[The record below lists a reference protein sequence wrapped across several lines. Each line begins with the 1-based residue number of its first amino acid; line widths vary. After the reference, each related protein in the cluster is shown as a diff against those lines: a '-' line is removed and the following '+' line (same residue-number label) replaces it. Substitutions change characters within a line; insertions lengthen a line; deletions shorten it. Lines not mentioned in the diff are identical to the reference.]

1 MNCIRLTTLLCATA
15 ILICIADSS
24 FAQGEASGGRI
35 PKPPAKPKTTDSP
48 AKPKTTDVPN
58 EAAPAKT
65 TAGTRS
71 RQPATLDRIDG
82 KWLTTGN
89 DFGAS
94 ELILTQN
101 GANISGVIQYT
112 DGRTGTLTG
121 TLKGKRLFHTFT
133 TSNGDSGS
141 GWLELSWINFLGGSW
156 RNDRVRDGSWT
167 LNRIEGQWCL
177 GGDRNRIRRVTH
189 DAAGRLTI
197 ITETGAQ
204 QAGSLNYQ
212 NWPYLNTPNGDI
224 KGSVFYKSTRIDWA
238 DGTFWT
244 WCGR

>member
-1 MNCIRLTTLLCATA
+1 MERRRLTTLLTATVI
-15 ILICIADSS
+15 ILALADSS
-24 FAQGEASGGRI
+24 FAQEEASGGRLPSKSK
-35 PKPPAKPKTTDSP
+35 PKPVEPVKTPATTSPSP
-48 AKPKTTDVPN
+48 AKTSNARVRQS
-58 EAAPAKT
+58 
-65 TAGTRS
+65 TA
-71 RQPATLDRIDG
+71 LDRIDG

-101 GANISGVIQYT
+101 GPNISGIINYA

-121 TLKGKRLFHTFT
+121 TLKGKRLFHSFT
-133 TSNGDSGS
+133 TSTGDSGS

-156 RNDRVRDGSWT
+156 RNDRVKDGSWT

-177 GGDRNRIRRVTH
+177 GGDRNRIRRVSH
-189 DAAGRLTI
+189 DQSGRLTI
-197 ITETGAQ
+197 ITDTGAQ
-204 QAGSLNYQ
+204 QTGSYHYQ
-212 NWPYLNTPNGDI
+212 NWPYLNSTSGDI

>member
-1 MNCIRLTTLLCATA
+1 MKRVKSTTLVGASA
-15 ILICIADSS
+15 IILAFAIPS

-35 PKPPAKPKTTDSP
+35 PTPPAKPKATDTTT
-48 AKPKTTDVPN
+48 KPKTTEPK
-58 EAAPAKT
+58 EASAPAKT
-65 TAGTRS
+65 GNARTRQSTA
-71 RQPATLDRIDG
+71 LDRIDG

-94 ELILTQN
+94 ELILTQD
-101 GANISGVIQYT
+101 GASITGEIRWA

-121 TLKGKRLFHTFT
+121 TLRGKRLLHTFT
-133 TSNGDSGS
+133 TSTGESGS

-156 RNDRVRDGSWT
+156 RNARVKDGSWT

-177 GGDRNRIRRVTH
+177 GGDRNRIRRVSH
-189 DAAGRLTI
+189 DSAGRLTI
-197 ITETGAQ
+197 ITESGAQ
-204 QAGSLNYQ
+204 QTGSLHYQ
-212 NWPYLNTPNGDI
+212 NWPYLNSPNGDI